1 MPDTLEGWQI
11 MSDESILVQ
20 KNPLCPECKQELD
33 DLYDGDWL
41 CLNIDCDQLVVQ
53 FPSINRD
60 WDN

>member
-1 MPDTLEGWQI
+1 